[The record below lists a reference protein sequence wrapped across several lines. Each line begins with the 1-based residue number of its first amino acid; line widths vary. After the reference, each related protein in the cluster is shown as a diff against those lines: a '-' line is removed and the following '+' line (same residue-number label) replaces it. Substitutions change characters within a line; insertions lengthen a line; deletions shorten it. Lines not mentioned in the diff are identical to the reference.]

1 MFISICVEGRGV
13 AQETGTGAGAG
24 LVVTGVGVGLAPLLV
39 MRSVGVGLAP
49 LLVTR
54 SVGVGPGAGKPPL
67 YRAEQRGQG
76 KWIRGFSGVTYHQV

>member
-1 MFISICVEGRGV
+1 MFISVCVEGRGV
-13 AQETGTGAGAG
+13 AQGAGTGVGAGLG
-24 LVVTGVGVGLAPLLV
+24 LVVTG
-39 MRSVGVGLAP
+39 VGVGLAP